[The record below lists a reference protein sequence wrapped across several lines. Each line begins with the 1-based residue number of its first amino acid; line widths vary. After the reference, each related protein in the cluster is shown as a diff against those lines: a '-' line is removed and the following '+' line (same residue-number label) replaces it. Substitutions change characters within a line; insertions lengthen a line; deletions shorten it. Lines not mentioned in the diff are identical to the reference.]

1 MHAIASLPGMKAT
14 LMRGGTSKCW
24 VFAEEDL
31 ERATTDR
38 DAMLVRLFGSPD
50 VRQIDGIGGGTS
62 TTSKVA
68 LLRPSAAPGVD
79 VDYTFG
85 QVSLTEPIV
94 DWSSNCGNCSAVV
107 GLYALLAGWLSPRGD
122 ITTVRVLNTNTGQL
136 LRQQVPTPGL
146 RVVNGGDSAIAGVPY
161 PSLGVTVGFVDPGG
175 RTTGRLFPTGR
186 RIERIHDGVA
196 DIDATLIDAGAPVV
210 AAEAATFGLD
220 GTEGAAVLDSKP
232 ALLRRLETMRAA
244 AARRIGLVPD
254 DHDVPRAIPKVVLVA
269 APAEYRDL
277 AGRRRAAD
285 GHDLSARMLSMGR
298 THPALAV
305 TGSVAVALAA
315 ITPGTVVERN
325 LVRQAGSRVL
335 RLATPAGVLPVWV
348 EPSPDGPIV
357 SVLRTA
363 RRLLVADLDLPVP
376 HAAERTTDAPR
387 APLAHTVL
395 DERHGNALAAS
406 RG

>member
-1 MHAIASLPGMKAT
+1 MKAT

-31 ERATTDR
+31 DSATTDR

-62 TTSKVA
+62 TTSKLA
-68 LLRPSAAPGVD
+68 LLRPSAVPGID

-107 GLYALLAGWLSPRGD
+107 GLYALLAGWLPPRGD
-122 ITTVRVLNTNTGQL
+122 TTTVRVLNRNTGQL
-136 LRQQVPTPGL
+136 LRQQVPTPGH
-146 RVVNGGDSAIAGVPY
+146 RVANGGDSAIAGVPY
-161 PSLGVTVGFVDPGG
+161 PSLGVTVGFVAPGG

-196 DIDATLIDAGAPVV
+196 DIDVTLIDAGAPVV
-210 AAEAATFGLD
+210 AAEAAAFGLD
-220 GTEGAAVLDSKP
+220 GTEPAAVLDSKP
-232 ALLRRLETMRAA
+232 SLLRRLETIRAA
-244 AARRIGLVPD
+244 AARRMGLVPD
-254 DHDVPRAIPKVVLVA
+254 DHDVPRAIPKIVLVA
-269 APAEYRDL
+269 PPAQHREL
-277 AGRRRAAD
+277 AGQQRPAD

-305 TGSVAVALAA
+305 TGSVALALAA
-315 ITPGTVVERN
+315 TTPRTVVARN
-325 LVRQAGSRVL
+325 LARPAGSRAL

-348 EPSPDGPIV
+348 EPSADGPIV

-363 RRLLVADLDLPVP
+363 RRLLVAELDLPLP
-376 HAAERTTDAPR
+376 HAPERAPDAPR
-387 APLAHTVL
+387 TPLAHAL
-395 DERHGNALAAS
+395 PNDERHGMAPAAS
-406 RG
+406 LG